1 MNNWHRPNLDPEDIA
16 QIIREGREEN
26 DKKFDSYVE
35 YVGYIAR
42 DNDRILDKY
51 DHDHCECEPN
61 EVTKEAMEEAVKDN
75 KEILDALGS
84 DYDEDGIPYWERW
97 KQDPPAKGV

>member
-1 MNNWHRPNLDPEDIA
+1 MAKWHRPNLDPEDIA
-16 QIIREGREEN
+16 KIIREGREEN

-35 YVGYIAR
+35 YVGYIAK

-51 DHDHCECEPN
+51 DHDHSECEPN
-61 EVTKEAMEEAVKDN
+61 ELTKEAMEEAVKDN

-84 DYDEDGIPYWERW
+84 DYDEDGIAYWEKW
-97 KQDPPAKGV
+97 KDDK